1 MTGPTEESEVRL
13 SSARPRRGADDLS
26 GRSAVVT
33 GGSRGLGLLM
43 ADRLAARG
51 CAVTLA
57 ARDGGELGRARAK
70 LLHRRP
76 GARVRTAVC
85 DVRERAEV
93 RELFADT
100 GMAFGGVDLVIAN
113 AGIIQVAPLE
123 SLRAED
129 FEDAMRSMFHGA
141 LHTSL
146 EALPHLRDSPGGGR
160 LALISSVGGLLGVP
174 HLLPYACAKSAIGT
188 LAEGL
193 RAETAGRGVSVTAVY
208 PGLMRTGSHLRA
220 RFDGEQRAEYG
231 WFSTLAG
238 TPLVSMNAPRAAER
252 IVRATVRR
260 RARLVLTPAAR
271 AADLA
276 HGIAPATTTRLSG
289 VAARL
294 LPAAP
299 AHRRG
304 QREGEDI
311 DPPEGPVSRAVQ
323 RLGSALNE
331 RAADAY
337 NERDGGTRGG

>member
-1 MTGPTEESEVRL
+1 MREAP
-13 SSARPRRGADDLS
+13 AAPRRGADDLS

-43 ADRLAARG
+43 ADRLTARG

-57 ARDGGELGRARAK
+57 ARDGDELDRARAM

-76 GARVRTAVC
+76 RARVRTAIC
-85 DVRERAEV
+85 DVREQADV
-93 RELFADT
+93 HDLFAAT
-100 GMAFGGVDLVIAN
+100 NEACGGVDLAIAN

-123 SLRAED
+123 TLRAEEFD
-129 FEDAMRSMFHGA
+129 DAMRSIFYGA
-141 LHTSL
+141 LHTAL

-174 HLLPYACAKSAIGT
+174 HLLPYSCAKSAVGV

-193 RAETAGRGVSVTAVY
+193 RAETAGSDVSVTAVY
-208 PGLMRTGSHLRA
+208 PGLMRTGSHVHA
-220 RFDGEQRAEYG
+220 MFDGAQSQEYG

-238 TPLVSMNAPRAAER
+238 TPLVSMNARRAAER

-260 RARLVLTPAAR
+260 RVRLVLTPAAR

-289 VAARL
+289 VAARFM
-294 LPAAP
+294 PDAP
-299 AHRRG
+299 ARRRG
-304 QREGEDI
+304 LREGKDI
-311 DPPEGPVSRAVQ
+311 DPPRGPVAGTVQ
-323 RLGSALNE
+323 RAGSALNE

-337 NERDGGTRGG
+337 NERNQGTGGV